1 MNKTKELLEVI
12 EGFQNLTA
20 KIKDDNDSIKNLLK
34 NKDLTI
40 VACKKEYR
48 KLYTEH
54 EELKKKYAEL
64 ESKIQQNENERIK
77 RKRKNN
83 SNNNKKKKKIL
94 IDYSSEENDKY
105 DDDDDENNEK
115 SSEEEEEIEDKDS
128 DFEIVKVKKNKK
140 QKKQKKMKKVK
151 GIIDY
156 INSRNN

>member
-140 QKKQKKMKKVK
+140 QKKQKKVKKVK

>member
-12 EGFQNLTA
+12 EGFQNLTS

-40 VACKKEYR
+40 AACKKEYK
-48 KLYTEH
+48 KLYAEH
-54 EELKKKYAEL
+54 EELKKKYVEL
-64 ESKIQQNENERIK
+64 ESKIKQNEIEKVK

-83 SNNNKKKKKIL
+83 NNNDNNKKKKVI
-94 IDYSSEENDKY
+94 IDYSS
-105 DDDDDENNEK
+105 DDEN
-115 SSEEEEEIEDKDS
+115 EENTSEEEIEEEKDS

-140 QKKQKKMKKVK
+140 QKKERKTKGKKVK

>member
-12 EGFQNLTA
+12 EGFQNLTS

-40 VACKKEYR
+40 AACKKEYK
-48 KLYTEH
+48 KLYAEH
-54 EELKKKYAEL
+54 EELKKKYVEL
-64 ESKIQQNENERIK
+64 ESKIKQNEIEKVK

-83 SNNNKKKKKIL
+83 NNNDNNKKKKVIT
-94 IDYSSEENDKY
+94 DYSSDDKNEENT
-105 DDDDDENNEK
+105 
-115 SSEEEEEIEDKDS
+115 SEEEIEEEKDS

-140 QKKQKKMKKVK
+140 QKKEKKTKGKKVK

>member
-12 EGFQNLTA
+12 EGFQNLTS

-40 VACKKEYR
+40 ATCKKEYK
-48 KLYTEH
+48 KLYAEH
-54 EELKKKYAEL
+54 EELKKKYVEL
-64 ESKIQQNENERIK
+64 ESKIKQNEIEKVK

-83 SNNNKKKKKIL
+83 NNNDNNKKKKVI
-94 IDYSSEENDKY
+94 IDYSS
-105 DDDDDENNEK
+105 DDEN
-115 SSEEEEEIEDKDS
+115 EENTSEEEIEEEKDS
-128 DFEIVKVKKNKK
+128 DFEIIKVKKNKK
-140 QKKQKKMKKVK
+140 QKKEKKTKGKKVK

>member
-12 EGFQNLTA
+12 EGFQNLTS

-40 VACKKEYR
+40 IACKKEYK
-48 KLYTEH
+48 KLYAEH
-54 EELKKKYAEL
+54 EELKKKYVEL
-64 ESKIQQNENERIK
+64 ESKIKQNEIEKVK

-83 SNNNKKKKKIL
+83 NNNDNNKKKKVI
-94 IDYSSEENDKY
+94 IDYSS
-105 DDDDDENNEK
+105 DDEN
-115 SSEEEEEIEDKDS
+115 EENTSEEEIEEEKDS
-128 DFEIVKVKKNKK
+128 DFEIVKVKQNKK
-140 QKKQKKMKKVK
+140 QKKEKKTKGKKVK